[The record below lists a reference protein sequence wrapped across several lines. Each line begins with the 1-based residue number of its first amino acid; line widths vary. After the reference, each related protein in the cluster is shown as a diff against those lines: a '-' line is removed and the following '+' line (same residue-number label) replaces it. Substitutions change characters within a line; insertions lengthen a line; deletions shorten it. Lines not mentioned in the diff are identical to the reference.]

1 VPTPVTS
8 NRQNKSV
15 WLGCL
20 RIVCVGIPAL
30 TVASCRADHGALP
43 KIAILGQP
51 AEVPVFGLFEF
62 SLASSGQYRNPFIDT
77 TLEAVFT
84 APDGARIAVPGFY
97 YGEGRWMVR
106 FRPYGPGHWTFGW
119 SFAGDDGLPS
129 RGVGRFQCNPP
140 TDGHGRIR
148 NNPANPNRWIFEDGQ
163 PYFPIGFQEGVGP
176 AAPSFGIDGESRTG
190 PRRAVSIEDYFR
202 IYGQAGFNLFR
213 FSQRNNTYSIF
224 DDLDHYRERES
235 IFTDRVLRAA
245 RQNGVRVM
253 LGFFGYYSAYT
264 EGSLLR
270 RRMRRLLRL
279 QFLPEEALDR
289 PYDARTMAKEKRF
302 IRYSV
307 ARWGAYADFWE
318 LLNERKASPAW
329 TGAMATYTHSID
341 PDRKPVSTSW
351 ETPVVREIDIDAP
364 HWYQSEN
371 ESDSDIVV
379 LQKASGSKQTGK
391 PVIVGEQGN
400 TGMNW
405 DPASASRMRIRAWTA
420 LFQEIGLIFWNTSW
434 SKAGMFGG
442 HYSPGDA
449 ANIYLG
455 PVERQYIGVL
465 GGFSARLDAQVE
477 MTDASVSD
485 DGVRAYALLSPKLA
499 AAYLHHFRDHTGA
512 VTGVKIALRVPEGNS
527 LVAEWIDPASG
538 AIIGRTPVHP
548 GNATLLAP
556 PFRVDA
562 AVLVTR

>member
-1 VPTPVTS
+1 M
-8 NRQNKSV
+8 RI
-15 WLGCL
+15 GHL
-20 RIVCVGIPAL
+20 RIVFAGIL
-30 TVASCRADHGALP
+30 TLSLASCHADHGAP
-43 KIAILGQP
+43 PRITISRQP
-51 AEVPVFGLFEF
+51 DDVPLLGLFEL
-62 SLASSGQYRNPFIDT
+62 SLASSQQYRNPFIDT

-84 APDGARIAVPGFY
+84 APDGARINVPGFY

-106 FRPYGPGHWTFGW
+106 FRPYRPGHWTYGW
-119 SFAGDDGLPS
+119 SFVGDNGLPS
-129 RGVGRFQCNPP
+129 RGAGRFQCNPP
-140 TDGHGRIR
+140 ADGHGRIR
-148 NNPANPNRWIFEDGQ
+148 NNPVNLNRWIFEDGQ

-176 AAPSFGIDGESRTG
+176 DGPSFGIDGESRTG
-190 PRRAVSIEDYFR
+190 PLRNVSIEDYFR

-213 FSQRNNTYSIF
+213 FSQRNATYPIF
-224 DDLDHYRERES
+224 DDLDRYRERES
-235 IFTDRVLRAA
+235 IFTDRLLRAA

-253 LGFFGYYSAYT
+253 FGFFGYYDTYA
-264 EGSLLR
+264 EGDLVWM
-270 RRMRRLLRL
+270 RRMHRLLSL
-279 QFLPEEALDR
+279 QYFLPEEALNR

-329 TGAMATYTHSID
+329 TEAMATYTHSID

-351 ETPVVREIDIDAP
+351 ETPVVREIDIVAP

-371 ESDSDIVV
+371 ESDSDIAV
-379 LQKASGSKQTGK
+379 LQVASKSKRAGK

-405 DPASASRMRIRAWTA
+405 DPGSALRMRIRAWTA

-434 SKAGMFGG
+434 SKAGVFGG
-442 HYSPGDA
+442 HYSPRGF

-465 GGFSARLDAQVE
+465 SGFSARLDAQVR
-477 MTDASVSD
+477 MAAASVSD

-499 AAYLHHFRDHTGA
+499 AVYLHHFRDHTAA
-512 VTGVKIALRVPEGNS
+512 VTGVRVALRVPEGNR

-538 AIIGRTPVHP
+538 AIIERTPVQP

-562 AVLVTR
+562 AVLVTE